1 MIVFGLAMAW
11 LTATI
16 SSVMVKLQMFNLIN
30 KETTMLTVQEI
41 NKAIMF
47 GNFTNEE
54 LISIGDAIKF
64 NRAQLVKQV
73 KRSVTIGSNVKFTSN
88 RNGVTYAGTVE
99 KIAIKYVTVRDSST
113 RGLWKVPASMLEVV

>member
-1 MIVFGLAMAW
+1 
-11 LTATI
+11 
-16 SSVMVKLQMFNLIN
+16 
-30 KETTMLTVQEI
+30 MLTIHEI

-47 GNFTNEE
+47 GTFSNAE

-73 KRSVTIGSNVKFTSN
+73 KRSVTLGSTVKFTSN
-88 RNGVTYAGTVE
+88 RNGQTYVGSVE
-99 KIAIKYVTVRDSST
+99 KIAIKYVTVRDSAS

>member
-1 MIVFGLAMAW
+1 
-11 LTATI
+11 
-16 SSVMVKLQMFNLIN
+16 
-30 KETTMLTVQEI
+30 MLTIQEI

-47 GNFTNEE
+47 GKFTSDE
-54 LISIGDAIKF
+54 LNSIGDAIKF

-88 RNGVTYAGTVE
+88 RNGMTYNGTVE
-99 KIAIKYVTVRDSST
+99 KIAIKYVTVRDSRT

>member
-1 MIVFGLAMAW
+1 
-11 LTATI
+11 
-16 SSVMVKLQMFNLIN
+16 
-30 KETTMLTVQEI
+30 MLTVQEI
-41 NKAIMF
+41 NKSIMF
-47 GNFTNEE
+47 GKFTNEE

-73 KRSVTIGSNVKFTSN
+73 KRSVTIGSTVKFTSN

>member
-1 MIVFGLAMAW
+1 
-11 LTATI
+11 
-16 SSVMVKLQMFNLIN
+16 
-30 KETTMLTVQEI
+30 MLTIHEI

-47 GNFTNEE
+47 GTFTNAE

-73 KRSVTIGSNVKFTSN
+73 KRSVTLGSTVKFTSN
-88 RNGVTYAGTVE
+88 RNGMTYVGSVE
-99 KIAIKYVTVRDSST
+99 KVAIKYVTVRDSAS

>member
-1 MIVFGLAMAW
+1 
-11 LTATI
+11 
-16 SSVMVKLQMFNLIN
+16 
-30 KETTMLTVQEI
+30 MLTIHEI

-47 GNFTNEE
+47 GTFTNAE

-73 KRSVTIGSNVKFTSN
+73 KRSVTLGSTVKFTSN
-88 RNGVTYAGTVE
+88 RNGMTYVGSVE
-99 KIAIKYVTVRDSST
+99 KIAIKYVTVRDSAS